1 MFELDLDEYKDIF
14 FDWDEKNDELNCDIH
29 KNLLLDWDEF
39 KGRKDLIKKL
49 VALYGNEHVFKNA
62 ILKLLTKDKR
72 AVTAF
77 GLYFGYHK
85 ETMTYRA
92 IGEQMNISVE
102 RVRQLA
108 ARGFRKLITPI
119 FLKEVWEDYGYKD
132 LPDPFLLAKQLK
144 DKIATQFSQ
153 II

>member
-1 MFELDLDEYKDIF
+1 MSLIDWDEINDIF
-14 FDWDEKNDELNCDIH
+14 IDWDEKKDEPDCDRH

-39 KGRKDLIKKL
+39 KDRKNLIKKL
-49 VALYGNEHVFKNA
+49 VALYGNEHVFRSA
-62 ILKLLTKDKR
+62 ILKLLAKDKR

-85 ETMTYRA
+85 ERMTYRA
-92 IGEQMNISVE
+92 IGEQMNISNE

-108 ARGFRKLITPI
+108 ARGFRKLIMPE
-119 FLKEVWEDYGYKD
+119 FLKEVWEDYGYKY